1 MSLAAENDRR
11 VLQLPYHG
19 ANTALVS
26 THDVRLPKDSTVGD
40 LLEAFMQ
47 QLPAE
52 KRPRQLRL
60 LEIFNC
66 KIYQAR
72 LASVIWPIAS
82 CFWDRL
88 TVNSRRSIADE
99 QAAP

>member
-1 MSLAAENDRR
+1 M
-11 VLQLPYHG
+11 
-19 ANTALVS
+19 
-26 THDVRLPKDSTVGD
+26 RLPKDSTVGD

-66 KIYQAR
+66 KIYQVRPAF
-72 LASVIWPIAS
+72 V
-82 CFWDRL
+82 
-88 TVNSRRSIADE
+88 V
-99 QAAP
+99 

>member
-1 MSLAAENDRR
+1 MLTEMLVSSGSTSIGGVAPALEALLVSPAAENDRR

-52 KRPRQLRL
+52 KRPRELRL

-72 LASVIWPIAS
+72 LA
-82 CFWDRL
+82 
-88 TVNSRRSIADE
+88 
-99 QAAP
+99 

>member
-1 MSLAAENDRR
+1 MRAAAERSPH

-52 KRPRQLRL
+52 KRPRELRL

-72 LASVIWPIAS
+72 LAFTTQP
-82 CFWDRL
+82 
-88 TVNSRRSIADE
+88 
-99 QAAP
+99 

>member
-1 MSLAAENDRR
+1 MSAAAEDDRHG
-11 VLQLPYHG
+11 LQLPYHG

-40 LLEAFMQ
+40 LLEAFMH

-52 KRPRQLRL
+52 KRPRELRL

-72 LASVIWPIAS
+72 LASAIWPTAS
-82 CFWDRL
+82 CLLDPL
-88 TVNSRRSIADE
+88 D
-99 QAAP
+99 